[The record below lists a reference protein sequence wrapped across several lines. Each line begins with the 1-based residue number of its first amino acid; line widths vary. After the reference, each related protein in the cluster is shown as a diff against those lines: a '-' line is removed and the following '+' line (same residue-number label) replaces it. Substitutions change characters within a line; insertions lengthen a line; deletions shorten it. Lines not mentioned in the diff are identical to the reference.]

1 MAANE
6 LRKTKYVA
14 SLAKKVATE
23 TDALICNKVF
33 SRAVNVDRITRYGRF
48 SGPSQFFQICI
59 KLISSSFRR

>member
-1 MAANE
+1 MSFE
-6 LRKTKYVA
+6 RPSIP
-14 SLAKKVATE
+14 SLAKKVA

-48 SGPSQFFQICI
+48 SGPNQFFQICI